1 MRAVVCDQ
9 LGPLSDLRIE
19 ERPDLEPGPGQ
30 VVVDVTAADLT
41 HVDALFIT
49 GAYQIKPPTPFVPG
63 TQAAGV
69 VSAVGEGVD
78 GVAVGD
84 RVITAAGLGAYATQ
98 IAIGPQQLLPI
109 PDSMSD
115 EVAAGFIQAYATAW
129 FAFTRRLHLHE
140 GETVLVTG
148 ASGGVGRAAV
158 DLASAM
164 GAVVV
169 AGASTQERLDEAAA
183 AGATHVVNYAESEL
197 TPTVR
202 ELVPGGVDVVY
213 DPVGGDIG
221 WNAYRTLGSLG
232 RYGVVGFVGGIGS
245 LPTNRIL
252 LGNRAALGI
261 DWGHWAGGHPAQNQD
276 MLRDLLAF
284 AGEGRLSP
292 PSPGRVQFDDV
303 AEALQSFLDRKVT
316 GKLALVV

>member
-109 PDSMSD
+109 PDSM
-115 EVAAGFIQAYATAW
+115 
-129 FAFTRRLHLHE
+129 AFVGQTFYVQ
-140 GETVLVTG
+140 GVLVDGSLRIGLTD
-148 ASGGVGRAAV
+148 AVSFFVGR
-158 DLASAM
+158 
-164 GAVVV
+164 
-169 AGASTQERLDEAAA
+169 
-183 AGATHVVNYAESEL
+183 
-197 TPTVR
+197 
-202 ELVPGGVDVVY
+202 
-213 DPVGGDIG
+213 
-221 WNAYRTLGSLG
+221 
-232 RYGVVGFVGGIGS
+232 
-245 LPTNRIL
+245 
-252 LGNRAALGI
+252 
-261 DWGHWAGGHPAQNQD
+261 
-276 MLRDLLAF
+276 
-284 AGEGRLSP
+284 
-292 PSPGRVQFDDV
+292 
-303 AEALQSFLDRKVT
+303 
-316 GKLALVV
+316 